1 MVLLELLGI
10 GFTIACI
17 SKYGE
22 KQSKRAYPQ
31 MQDKKVQSSTDAE
44 FARYGIKGKN
54 NKFTDTKINMIAA
67 RCNVTPNKYGVLPEN
82 GWKHCRSYVAR
93 YANSNQDIL
102 DFEQAWYTT
111 VQHQL
116 KMQRS
121 EISNPNKNKKAKAY
135 NDVEQYIKH
144 SLKSRKNGPTIVL
157 EYRHWHGI
165 SKDEQLKRMKELQ
178 QKTIWGKICKEAPL
192 LRDNPYAPNSYT
204 EIWII
209 NGKPDD
215 EQGSSKTNREYKKLY
230 EKCCAKIGYNAHL

>member
-22 KQSKRAYPQ
+22 KQAKKAYPQ
-31 MQDKKVQSSTDAE
+31 MQDKKVKSDTDAE

-67 RCNVTPNKYGVLPEN
+67 RCNVTPNKYGVLPQN
-82 GWKHCRSYVAR
+82 GWKYCRSYVAR

-116 KMQRS
+116 KMQQS

-144 SLKSRKNGPTIVL
+144 SLKSRKNGLIF
-157 EYRHWHGI
+157 
-165 SKDEQLKRMKELQ
+165 KFKE
-178 QKTIWGKICKEAPL
+178 I
-192 LRDNPYAPNSYT
+192 
-204 EIWII
+204 
-209 NGKPDD
+209 
-215 EQGSSKTNREYKKLY
+215 
-230 EKCCAKIGYNAHL
+230 